1 MSDILIDRSR
11 DQIAVVT
18 INRPQRKNACD
29 LAGLIESVAALFG
42 GAA

>member
-11 DQIAVVT
+11 EQIAVVT

-29 LAGLIESVAALFG
+29 MAAWTDMLRRS
-42 GAA
+42 